1 MRNLIVQ
8 YYIRGDGKK
17 YKYDKVPE
25 WALVSRRSFESY
37 ARTYDVEYMW
47 YEGKHLQKA
56 PHPYFES
63 LRVVFDESFD
73 KYDYILY
80 VDCDVYATNTV
91 DNIFD
96 YAEVIG
102 DVGGVMDRHV
112 TELDEDLVKYIAK
125 KNQTF
130 ENGWF
135 NYEVEAHDA
144 IRRHYQNDFKWK
156 KSTTHP
162 ELDQFI
168 NSGVI
173 LWSLGGRFKAREK
186 FKSMSDYHI
195 RIPFGPTN
203 GHKFQSYD
211 QCYLNAMLA
220 MLDFDVTELPLR
232 FNDQEWDKYRSPIAG
247 KRFIHYTGDKGKDKL
262 VHIC

>member
-1 MRNLIVQ
+1 MRNLILQ
-8 YYIRGDGKK
+8 YYIKGDGKK
-17 YKYDKVPE
+17 YLYDKVPE
-25 WALVSRRSFESY
+25 WALKSRRSLEDY
-37 ARTYDVEYMW
+37 AKKYDVEYMW
-47 YEGKHLQKA
+47 YEGKKLQRA

-63 LRVVFDESFD
+63 LRPVYDEYFDQ
-73 KYDYILY
+73 YDHILY
-80 VDCDVYATNTV
+80 VDCDVFASIAT
-91 DNIFD
+91 DNIFQ
-96 YAEVIG
+96 YNIG
-102 DVGGVMDRHV
+102 DIAGVMDRHI
-112 TELDEDLVKYIAK
+112 TELDDDLVKYIAQ

-130 ENGWF
+130 SDGWF

-168 NSGVI
+168 NSGVVM
-173 LWSLGGRFKAREK
+173 WSKSGRLKAREQ

-195 RIPFGPTN
+195 RIPFGPSN

-232 FNDQEWDKYRSPIAG
+232 FNDQEWDKYRPPIAA

-262 VHIC
+262 VHIY